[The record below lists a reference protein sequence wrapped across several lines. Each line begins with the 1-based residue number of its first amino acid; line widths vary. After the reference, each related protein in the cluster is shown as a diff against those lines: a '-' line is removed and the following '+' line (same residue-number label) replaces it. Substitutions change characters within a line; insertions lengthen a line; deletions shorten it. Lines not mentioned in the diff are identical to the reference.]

1 MNFEVDYTV
10 FIAMLRQERLKSGIT
25 QIDIAESLKKPQ
37 SYVSK
42 YESGQRKI
50 DVIEFINICH
60 AMNINASLFLIEV
73 ERKINETRS

>member
-1 MNFEVDYTV
+1 MNSEVDYTV
-10 FIAMLRQERLKSGIT
+10 FITMLRQERVKSGLT
-25 QIDIAESLKKPQ
+25 QIDVAESLKKPQ

-60 AMNINASLFLIEV
+60 VIKLNAGLFLVEV